1 MSTPHSPKRARKSP
15 KTGPESHSSSL
26 FRLIAAVLL
35 FSVCFVAK
43 TQFPS
48 QTQRWRAQLAQLIG
62 THTDLHQSLDWL
74 GEELERQRTVF
85 HAVGDWCVE
94 VFGTQDL
101 SLPSTQPEA
110 TAPPENAQERAA
122 ESAQPEGKQSSAA
135 VSEGEQSSVA
145 VSDDAPEGEQSSAA
159 VSEGAPEG
167 GQASSSAP
175 AAAAEPPAS
184 NQASDRDSA
193 DAP

>member
-15 KTGPESHSSSL
+15 ITGPESHSSSL
-26 FRLIAAVLL
+26 FRLITAVLL

-43 TQFPS
+43 TQFPR

-122 ESAQPEGKQSSAA
+122 ESAQPEGEQSSAA

-145 VSDDAPEGEQSSAA
+145 VSDD
-159 VSEGAPEG
+159 APEG

-184 NQASDRDSA
+184 NQAPDPASV

>member
-1 MSTPHSPKRARKSP
+1 MSTPHPPKRARKSP
-15 KTGPESHSSSL
+15 KTGPESHSSSF

-43 TQFPS
+43 TRFPS

-101 SLPSTQPEA
+101 SLATDQPEA
-110 TAPPENAQERAA
+110 TAPPENAQERAT
-122 ESAQPEGKQSSAA
+122 ESAQPEGEQDSEA
-135 VSEGEQSSVA
+135 VSEGAPEGEQSSVA
-145 VSDDAPEGEQSSAA
+145 VSEG
-159 VSEGAPEG
+159 GPEG

-175 AAAAEPPAS
+175 AAAEEPPAS
-184 NQASDRDSA
+184 NQAPNPASV